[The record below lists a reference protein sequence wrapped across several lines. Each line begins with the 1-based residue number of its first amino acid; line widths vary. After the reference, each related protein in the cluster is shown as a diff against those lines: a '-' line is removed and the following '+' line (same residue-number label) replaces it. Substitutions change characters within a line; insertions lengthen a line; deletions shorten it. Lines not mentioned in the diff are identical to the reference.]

1 MKKCSERCL
10 ELETLLTVYQV
21 REKDVEDKLVSSEAR
36 VAELE
41 CELNASKERIIAIED
56 RASHH
61 EASAKEESIAQTLE
75 LERVLSLHQSQ
86 AHHATEAMLKLE
98 SRVRELEWELQT
110 AAAELENHPEA
121 LEHQGQIAATHQ
133 VEEDKDNAIDVLE
146 DVATKQNLELDIISV
161 LHESQMK
168 EVSARLTGLAARI
181 VELEKELQSYVVK
194 ESKQAQRLEAVEEI
208 IAQRDETVRQL
219 GDNAMEL
226 QGLIAAHWSSSKE
239 KSNCIALLQ
248 ANVKKLEM
256 EISSSQDQA
265 TLYEDRAK
273 HLAERSLELEKLLS
287 EHQHA
292 AQNAAESAASL
303 QDLLLVAH
311 NTNAEMNADMTE
323 MGRKLSLLEVQCCE
337 TEEKASQKVDQR
349 TPFVLY
355 SSNLVK
361 TVYETQ
367 QV

>member
-1 MKKCSERCL
+1 
-10 ELETLLTVYQV
+10 
-21 REKDVEDKLVSSEAR
+21 
-36 VAELE
+36 
-41 CELNASKERIIAIED
+41 
-56 RASHH
+56 
-61 EASAKEESIAQTLE
+61 
-75 LERVLSLHQSQ
+75 
-86 AHHATEAMLKLE
+86 MLKLE
-98 SRVRELEWELQT
+98 SKVRELEWELQT

-146 DVATKQNLELDIISV
+146 DVATKQTLELDIIWV

-181 VELEKELQSYVVK
+181 VKLEKESQSYVVK

-208 IAQRDETVRQL
+208 IAQHDETVRQL

-226 QGLIAAHWSSSKE
+226 QGLIAAHWSSSQE

-265 TLYEDRAK
+265 PYEDRAK
-273 HLAERSLELEKLLS
+273 HVAERSLELEKLLS
-287 EHQHA
+287 EHQRA
-292 AQNAAESAASL
+292 AQNAADSAASL

-361 TVYETQ
+361 TVYKRQ

>member
-1 MKKCSERCL
+1 LYCPF
-10 ELETLLTVYQV
+10 
-21 REKDVEDKLVSSEAR
+21 
-36 VAELE
+36 
-41 CELNASKERIIAIED
+41 AS
-56 RASHH
+56 
-61 EASAKEESIAQTLE
+61 
-75 LERVLSLHQSQ
+75 
-86 AHHATEAMLKLE
+86 
-98 SRVRELEWELQT
+98 
-110 AAAELENHPEA
+110 
-121 LEHQGQIAATHQ
+121 
-133 VEEDKDNAIDVLE
+133 
-146 DVATKQNLELDIISV
+146 
-161 LHESQMK
+161 
-168 EVSARLTGLAARI
+168 
-181 VELEKELQSYVVK
+181 
-194 ESKQAQRLEAVEEI
+194 
-208 IAQRDETVRQL
+208 
-219 GDNAMEL
+219 
-226 QGLIAAHWSSSKE
+226 
-239 KSNCIALLQ
+239 
-248 ANVKKLEM
+248 NVKKLEM

-287 EHQHA
+287 EHQRA

>member
-1 MKKCSERCL
+1 
-10 ELETLLTVYQV
+10 
-21 REKDVEDKLVSSEAR
+21 
-36 VAELE
+36 
-41 CELNASKERIIAIED
+41 
-56 RASHH
+56 
-61 EASAKEESIAQTLE
+61 
-75 LERVLSLHQSQ
+75 
-86 AHHATEAMLKLE
+86 
-98 SRVRELEWELQT
+98 
-110 AAAELENHPEA
+110 
-121 LEHQGQIAATHQ
+121 

-146 DVATKQNLELDIISV
+146 DVATKQSLELDIVWVS
-161 LHESQMK
+161 HESQMK
-168 EVSARLTGLAARI
+168 EGSASLTGLAARI

-194 ESKQAQRLEAVEEI
+194 ESKQARRLEGVEEI
-208 IAQRDETVRQL
+208 IAQCFETVRQL

-226 QGLIAAHWSSSKE
+226 QDLIAAHQSSSEE
-239 KSNCIALLQ
+239 KLNCSTLLQ

-256 EISSSQDQA
+256 EISSSLDQA
-265 TLYEDRAK
+265 TLYEDCAK

-287 EHQHA
+287 EHQRA

-311 NTNAEMNADMTE
+311 DADSEMNADMTE

-337 TEEKASQKVDQR
+337 AEEKASQKVDQR

-361 TVYETQ
+361 TVYERQ

>member
-1 MKKCSERCL
+1 
-10 ELETLLTVYQV
+10 
-21 REKDVEDKLVSSEAR
+21 
-36 VAELE
+36 
-41 CELNASKERIIAIED
+41 
-56 RASHH
+56 
-61 EASAKEESIAQTLE
+61 
-75 LERVLSLHQSQ
+75 
-86 AHHATEAMLKLE
+86 
-98 SRVRELEWELQT
+98 
-110 AAAELENHPEA
+110 
-121 LEHQGQIAATHQ
+121 
-133 VEEDKDNAIDVLE
+133 
-146 DVATKQNLELDIISV
+146 
-161 LHESQMK
+161 
-168 EVSARLTGLAARI
+168 
-181 VELEKELQSYVVK
+181 
-194 ESKQAQRLEAVEEI
+194 VEEI

-226 QGLIAAHWSSSKE
+226 QGLIAAHWSSSEE

-256 EISSSQDQA
+256 EVSSSQDQA

-287 EHQHA
+287 EHQCA

-311 NTNAEMNADMTE
+311 NANAEMNADMTE

-337 TEEKASQKVDQR
+337 AEEKASQKVDQR

-361 TVYETQ
+361 TVYERQ